1 MALTASSKQLVS
13 ESLKRIQPH
22 SAELVIQAYRL
33 AFKSFPELEAR
44 FETRMGQPQGNG
56 DRPPAW
62 SRTFAQCLDSAD
74 SGAALLIK
82 LGQMHAAHGAQPGH
96 VEGMLSFFVDA
107 VALFDREHWS
117 VPLEQAWREF
127 MAHVGFHVNEGLRQA
142 A

>member
-1 MALTASSKQLVS
+1 MTLTASSKQLVS

-44 FETRMGQPQGNG
+44 FETRMGQLQRT
-56 DRPPAW
+56 DDMPADW
-62 SRTFAQCLDSAD
+62 SRTFAQCLNSAD

-82 LGQMHAAHGAQPGH
+82 LGQMHSAHGAQPRH

-107 VALFDREHWS
+107 VALFDREQWS
-117 VPLEQAWREF
+117 EPLEQAWREF
-127 MAHVGFHVNEGLRQA
+127 MAHVGLHLNEGLRQA

>member
-1 MALTASSKQLVS
+1 MTLTASSKQWVS
-13 ESLKRIQPH
+13 ESLKRIQPQ

-33 AFKSFPELEAR
+33 AFKSFPELEAS
-44 FETRMGQPQGNG
+44 FETPMGQLQRADGMSP
-56 DRPPAW
+56 RW

-82 LGQMHAAHGAQPGH
+82 LGQMHAAHGAQPRH
-96 VEGMLSFFVDA
+96 VEGMLSSFVDA

-127 MAHVGFHVNEGLRQA
+127 MAHVGLHVNEGLRQA